1 MPEDFKL
8 IIAIMR
14 LEWDTLHDALRAE
27 HVLLMRG
34 GHRFVGKRGKEGR
47 KGGGK
52 ARQHSHFCSLARSTN
67 HNGAQGLI

>member
-8 IIAIMR
+8 IISIMR
-14 LEWDTLHDALRAE
+14 LEWDTRHAVLRAE

-47 KGGGK
+47 KGGERRG
-52 ARQHSHFCSLARSTN
+52 STVTTF
-67 HNGAQGLI
+67 AL